1 MGLLAGIGAAVAV
14 VAVVAAV
21 FRALK
26 VPVVGPMFGYELVK
40 LARRGQQP
48 KLRVALVLL
57 LLVGLMVTYLRQFGT
72 SAVDAFFG
80 SQTVLPLN
88 ETSEFAR
95 TFLVAFLFTQLLAV
109 VLITPA
115 VVGGAIAEE
124 KERGTFDYLK
134 SSLLTNREIVLGKLA
149 ARLAFVGGVVLAGVP
164 VLFLTMLFGG
174 VDAVTLVAGYGVTA
188 LTAFGLGA
196 FSLLMGVNK
205 DSLRDTLV
213 WAYGLALTLTLS
225 SLFPCCG
232 CLPGWLGLSPFGAM
246 GAALFFREPGTEP
259 YFWANLGVFG
269 GLYLGSAV
277 VFVVLA
283 VLRVRGEVSR
293 RRMAPRRRVVLA
305 KAVAG
310 PVVAE
315 RVNMRPVE
323 VRADDW
329 GEPVGPVRRTSRSF
343 YVPRLG
349 DTDPFLWKER
359 HFGGRLGL
367 SERGAVSGCG
377 ITALAVGLFI
387 LGAILFV
394 GAAQEVERGRWIG
407 AAVNPVARTFL
418 SAGGVVLALVLGVRA
433 ASGVARERER
443 QTLDALLTVP
453 VSRAEL
459 LRAKLLAP
467 VFAVQW
473 GLFVLA
479 ASAAGSLILGGVH
492 PIGWAV
498 VVAQLAGF
506 LVFAAAAGLY
516 LSVACRTVT
525 RATVY
530 FLVLAFAAWLVPVLA
545 GPLAGLLYDGGEG
558 VVTQFSLPVGVWT
571 NAFRWD
577 EFPPRPSEVSVWW
590 QVRAAGVVA
599 GLAYLAAAGG
609 LWAAAVRRFERE
621 GK

>member
-1 MGLLAGIGAAVAV
+1 MGWLAGAGVAVALVAVGAAVL
-14 VAVVAAV
+14 
-21 FRALK
+21 RALR
-26 VPVVGPMFGYELVK
+26 VPVFGPMFAYELVK

-95 TFLVAFLFTQLLAV
+95 TFLIAFLFIQLLAV

-115 VVGGAIAEE
+115 VVGGAVAEE

-134 SSLLTNREIVLGKLA
+134 SSLLTNREIILGKLA

-213 WAYGLALTLTLS
+213 WAYGLTLAL
-225 SLFPCCG
+225 SLVGVFPCCA
-232 CLPGWLGLSPFGAM
+232 CVPGWLGLSPFGTM
-246 GAALFFREPGTEP
+246 GAVIAFREPGGEVF
-259 YFWANLGVFG
+259 FWSSLGAFTG
-269 GLYLGSAV
+269 IYLGAAV
-277 VFVVLA
+277 VFVLLA

-293 RRMAPRRRVVLA
+293 RRMPPRRRVVVA
-305 KAVAG
+305 TAVAA
-310 PVVAE
+310 PAAQ
-315 RVNMRPVE
+315 RVKTRPVQLPA
-323 VRADDW
+323 ADDW

-343 YVPRLG
+343 HVPRLG
-349 DTDPFLWKER
+349 DADPFLWKEQ

-367 SERGAVSGCG
+367 TERGAVSGCG
-377 ITALAVGLFI
+377 ITVLAVVLFV
-387 LGAILFV
+387 LGAVLFV
-394 GAAQEVERGRWIG
+394 GAASELERGRWIG

-418 SAGGVVLALVLGVRA
+418 AAGGMALALMIGVRA
-433 ASGVARERER
+433 AGGVARERER
-443 QTLDALLTVP
+443 QTLDSLLTVP
-453 VSRAEL
+453 AARAEL
-459 LRAKLLAP
+459 LRAKLIAP
-467 VFAVQW
+467 VYAVRW
-473 GLFVLA
+473 GLIVLA
-479 ASAAGSLILGGVH
+479 ATAVGALVVGGVH
-492 PIGWAV
+492 PVGWP
-498 VVAQLAGF
+498 VVAVQLAGF
-506 LVFAAAAGLY
+506 LAFSAAAGLW

-530 FLVLAFAAWLVPVLA
+530 FLVVAFAAWLCRCWPGRWPGCWPMA
-545 GPLAGLLYDGGEG
+545 GTG
-558 VVTQFSLPVGVWT
+558 W
-571 NAFRWD
+571 
-577 EFPPRPSEVSVWW
+577 
-590 QVRAAGVVA
+590 
-599 GLAYLAAAGG
+599 
-609 LWAAAVRRFERE
+609 
-621 GK
+621 